1 MTRCRDSELI
11 LFQNTEVHRNTV
23 ERCLH
28 MYIHTGKPPNGH
40 IGNNTD
46 ADIVLSREVA
56 LAGRLKWTK
65 IIRD

>member
-1 MTRCRDSELI
+1 
-11 LFQNTEVHRNTV
+11 
-23 ERCLH
+23 